1 MLDLK
6 FPNLQQRFKIM
17 KRNTR
22 IRRLPWRSSVSL
34 SLMLVIVL
42 SGCATESAPSK
53 IELKPLQLETQFNAS
68 DWNRRL
74 EDYFLRQDRLLS
86 TVEGRLA
93 GNNGA
98 GPK

>member
-17 KRNTR
+17 KRNTK
-22 IRRLPWRSSVSL
+22 IRRSHWLSFVSL
-34 SLMLVIVL
+34 NLALVMMLN
-42 SGCATESAPSK
+42 GCATESTSSK

-68 DWNRRL
+68 DWNKRL

-86 TVEGRLA
+86 TVEGHLA
-93 GNNGA
+93 GNSGA
-98 GPK
+98 GDK